1 MGKKSSRK
9 NGVGKAPGSITLR
22 EESGV
27 KKKQT
32 HVNAKSM
39 LKLEHIKDIATWASG
54 EGSIPSLGA
63 FFGQRLAVSAESLG
77 VPPDPSLFTCQRP
90 SFRQGIYM
98 NTMEDTFP
106 SGNVTPVNPISRSS
120 TPASALIEVS
130 IILVKL
136 CESIL
141 QAGYNCTARME
152 KNKRKARKKRKTS
165 GIPPKNSVV
174 YECHFCSHRNLKR
187 GTPRGYMKSLYPA
200 KPKTLTVDLA
210 KSATRKAKVDPTESA
225 MQRSEHLG
233 TLVAC
238 IDKAKVDP
246 TESAMHKSEHLD
258 TSVASTDKARVDPTE
273 SAMQKSEHLDTS
285 VASIDKTR
293 VDTTKSTTQ
302 KSEQFDALGG
312 STTDVIVASEL
323 VGDDPMAGPATPLST
338 VTVTSL
344 LDSKK
349 RKRNR
354 KGSKKK
360 AEPQDG
366 SSMTDAEKT
375 VSTSSKRK
383 KKSWTSL
390 KEIAETPPFLGVFKP
405 GVRSSYWHALTKFE
419 SRTAGHGFT
428 GRGIHACFHQLHLSA
443 LMSLI
448 YPLIKRKI
456 KASAIFSEC
465 NFNFQAAMHG

>member
-63 FFGQRLAVSAESLG
+63 FFGQRLAVAAESLG
-77 VPPDPSLFTCQRP
+77 VPPDPSLFTCQR
-90 SFRQGIYM
+90 
-98 NTMEDTFP
+98 
-106 SGNVTPVNPISRSS
+106 
-120 TPASALIEVS
+120 
-130 IILVKL
+130 

-141 QAGYNCTARME
+141 QAGYNCTARIE
-152 KNKRKARKKRKTS
+152 KNKRKARKKCKAS

-200 KPKTLTVDLA
+200 KPKTLTVDPA

-233 TLVAC
+233 TLVAS

-246 TESAMHKSEHLD
+246 TESAIHKSEHLE

-293 VDTTKSTTQ
+293 VDTTKSATQ

-312 STTDVIVASEL
+312 STTDVIVSSEL

-354 KGSKKK
+354 TGSKKK

-390 KEIAETPPFLGVFKP
+390 KEIAESQSSNSRKFSNISVPFIL
-405 GVRSSYWHALTKFE
+405 
-419 SRTAGHGFT
+419 
-428 GRGIHACFHQLHLSA
+428 
-443 LMSLI
+443 
-448 YPLIKRKI
+448 
-456 KASAIFSEC
+456 
-465 NFNFQAAMHG
+465 

>member
-9 NGVGKAPGSITLR
+9 NGVGKALGSITLR

-63 FFGQRLAVSAESLG
+63 FFGQRLAVAAESLG
-77 VPPDPSLFTCQRP
+77 VPPDPSLFTCQR
-90 SFRQGIYM
+90 
-98 NTMEDTFP
+98 
-106 SGNVTPVNPISRSS
+106 
-120 TPASALIEVS
+120 
-130 IILVKL
+130 

-141 QAGYNCTARME
+141 QAGYNCTTRIE
-152 KNKRKARKKRKTS
+152 KNKRKARKKLKTS

-187 GTPRGYMKSLYPA
+187 GTPRGYMKSLNPA
-200 KPKTLTVDLA
+200 KPKTLTVDPA

-233 TLVAC
+233 TLVAS

-246 TESAMHKSEHLD
+246 TESIMHKSEHLD
-258 TSVASTDKARVDPTE
+258 TSVASTDKASVDPTK
-273 SAMQKSEHLDTS
+273 SAKQKSEHLDTS
-285 VASIDKTR
+285 VASIDKAR
-293 VDTTKSTTQ
+293 VDTTESATQ

-312 STTDVIVASEL
+312 STTDVIVSSEL
-323 VGDDPMAGPATPLST
+323 VGEDAMAGPATPLST

-354 KGSKKK
+354 TGSKKK
-360 AEPQDG
+360 EPQDG

-383 KKSWTSL
+383 KTSWTSL
-390 KEIAETPPFLGVFKP
+390 KEIAESQSSNSRKFFNISVPFIL
-405 GVRSSYWHALTKFE
+405 
-419 SRTAGHGFT
+419 
-428 GRGIHACFHQLHLSA
+428 
-443 LMSLI
+443 
-448 YPLIKRKI
+448 
-456 KASAIFSEC
+456 
-465 NFNFQAAMHG
+465 

>member
-63 FFGQRLAVSAESLG
+63 FFGQRLAVSTESLG
-77 VPPDPSLFTCQRP
+77 VPPDPSLFTCQR
-90 SFRQGIYM
+90 
-98 NTMEDTFP
+98 
-106 SGNVTPVNPISRSS
+106 
-120 TPASALIEVS
+120 
-130 IILVKL
+130 

-141 QAGYNCTARME
+141 QAGYNCTAQIE

-187 GTPRGYMKSLYPA
+187 GTPRGYMKSLYPS
-200 KPKTLTVDLA
+200 KPKTLTVDPA

-233 TLVAC
+233 TLVAS

-246 TESAMHKSEHLD
+246 TELAMHKAEHLD

-293 VDTTKSTTQ
+293 VDTTKSATQKSEQFDALGGSTTDVIAASELVGDDPMAGSATPLSTVTVTSLLDSRKRKRNRTGSKKKAEPQ
-302 KSEQFDALGG
+302 DGSSMTDAEKTVSTSSKSEQFDALGG

-338 VTVTSL
+338 VMVTSL
-344 LDSKK
+344 LDSRK

-354 KGSKKK
+354 TGSKKK

-390 KEIAETPPFLGVFKP
+390 KEIAESQSSNSRKFSNISVPFIL
-405 GVRSSYWHALTKFE
+405 
-419 SRTAGHGFT
+419 
-428 GRGIHACFHQLHLSA
+428 
-443 LMSLI
+443 
-448 YPLIKRKI
+448 
-456 KASAIFSEC
+456 
-465 NFNFQAAMHG
+465 

>member
-77 VPPDPSLFTCQRP
+77 VPPDPSLFTCQR
-90 SFRQGIYM
+90 
-98 NTMEDTFP
+98 
-106 SGNVTPVNPISRSS
+106 
-120 TPASALIEVS
+120 
-130 IILVKL
+130 

-141 QAGYNCTARME
+141 QASYNCTTRIE

-174 YECHFCSHRNLKR
+174 YECHFCSLRNLKR
-187 GTPRGYMKSLYPA
+187 GTPRGYMKSLYP
-200 KPKTLTVDLA
+200 A

-233 TLVAC
+233 TLVAS

-246 TESAMHKSEHLD
+246 IESAMHKSEHLD
-258 TSVASTDKARVDPTE
+258 TTVASTNKARVDPTE

-285 VASIDKTR
+285 VASINKTR
-293 VDTTKSTTQ
+293 VDTTKSATQ

-344 LDSKK
+344 LDLRK

-354 KGSKKK
+354 TGSKKK

-366 SSMTDAEKT
+366 SSTTDAEKT

-390 KEIAETPPFLGVFKP
+390 KEIAESQSSNSRKFSNISVPFIL
-405 GVRSSYWHALTKFE
+405 
-419 SRTAGHGFT
+419 
-428 GRGIHACFHQLHLSA
+428 
-443 LMSLI
+443 
-448 YPLIKRKI
+448 
-456 KASAIFSEC
+456 
-465 NFNFQAAMHG
+465 

>member
-9 NGVGKAPGSITLR
+9 NGVGKTPGSITLR

-32 HVNAKSM
+32 HVNVKSM

-63 FFGQRLAVSAESLG
+63 FFGCGSV
-77 VPPDPSLFTCQRP
+77 
-90 SFRQGIYM
+90 
-98 NTMEDTFP
+98 
-106 SGNVTPVNPISRSS
+106 
-120 TPASALIEVS
+120 
-130 IILVKL
+130 
-136 CESIL
+136 L
-141 QAGYNCTARME
+141 QAGYNCTTRIE
-152 KNKRKARKKRKTS
+152 KNKRKAQKKRKTS

-174 YECHFCSHRNLKR
+174 YECHFYSHRNLKR

-200 KPKTLTVDLA
+200 KPKTLTVDPA
-210 KSATRKAKVDPTESA
+210 KSATRKAKIDPTESA
-225 MQRSEHLG
+225 MQRFKHLG
-233 TLVAC
+233 TLVAS
-238 IDKAKVDP
+238 IDRAKVDP
-246 TESAMHKSEHLD
+246 TESAIRKSEQLD
-258 TSVASTDKARVDPTE
+258 TLVASIDKARVDPTE

-293 VDTTKSTTQ
+293 VDTTESTTQ

-312 STTDVIVASEL
+312 STTDVIVSSEL

-354 KGSKKK
+354 TGFKKK
-360 AEPQDG
+360 VEPQDG

-375 VSTSSKRK
+375 VPTSSKRK

-390 KEIAETPPFLGVFKP
+390 KEIAGSQSSNSRKFSNISVPFIL
-405 GVRSSYWHALTKFE
+405 
-419 SRTAGHGFT
+419 
-428 GRGIHACFHQLHLSA
+428 
-443 LMSLI
+443 
-448 YPLIKRKI
+448 
-456 KASAIFSEC
+456 
-465 NFNFQAAMHG
+465 

>member
-32 HVNAKSM
+32 HVNAKLM
-39 LKLEHIKDIATWASG
+39 LKLEHIKDIAAWASG

-63 FFGQRLAVSAESLG
+63 FFGQRLAVSTESLG
-77 VPPDPSLFTCQRP
+77 LPPDPSLFTCQR
-90 SFRQGIYM
+90 
-98 NTMEDTFP
+98 
-106 SGNVTPVNPISRSS
+106 
-120 TPASALIEVS
+120 
-130 IILVKL
+130 

-141 QAGYNCTARME
+141 QAGYNCTARIE
-152 KNKRKARKKRKTS
+152 KNKRKARKKCKTS
-165 GIPPKNSVV
+165 GIPPKNCLV
-174 YECHFCSHRNLKR
+174 YECHFCSHQKLKR
-187 GTPRGYMKSLYPA
+187 GTPRGYMKDLYPA
-200 KPKTLTVDLA
+200 KPKTSRVDPA
-210 KSATRKAKVDPTESA
+210 KSAIRKTKVDPTESA
-225 MQRSEHLG
+225 MRRSEHLG
-233 TLVAC
+233 TLVAS

-246 TESAMHKSEHLD
+246 TESAIRKSEQLD
-258 TSVASTDKARVDPTE
+258 TLMTSIDKAKVDPTE

-293 VDTTKSTTQ
+293 VDTIESATQ

-312 STTDVIVASEL
+312 STTDVIVSSEL

-354 KGSKKK
+354 TGSKKK
-360 AEPQDG
+360 VEPQDG

-375 VSTSSKRK
+375 VPTSSKRK

-390 KEIAETPPFLGVFKP
+390 KEIAESQSSNSWKFSNISVPFIL
-405 GVRSSYWHALTKFE
+405 
-419 SRTAGHGFT
+419 
-428 GRGIHACFHQLHLSA
+428 
-443 LMSLI
+443 
-448 YPLIKRKI
+448 
-456 KASAIFSEC
+456 
-465 NFNFQAAMHG
+465 